1 MLFRL
6 AKERDLE
13 GIDVSNIVQGGRR
26 CRRGAAVAA
35 PINYAA
41 IGKATSSDDE
51 EGSAGDE
58 SSSEEAKDSDATG
71 SADEGGLCCSHAN
84 DIALC
89 AHVCSTGVTRLS
101 FSDVVCGKP
110 RTSGIML
117 CCLMFTS

>member
-26 CRRGAAVAA
+26 GRRDTAAAA

-41 IGKATSSDDE
+41 IDKATSSDDD

-58 SSSEEAKDSDATG
+58 SSSEEGRDSDAAG

-84 DIALC
+84 GIALC
-89 AHVCSTGVTRLS
+89 AHVCTTGVTGLF

-110 RTSGIML
+110 RTCGTML
-117 CCLMFTS
+117 HCLKITS

>member
-26 CRRGAAVAA
+26 GRRDTAAAA

-41 IGKATSSDDE
+41 IDKATSSDDDD
-51 EGSAGDE
+51 GSAEDA
-58 SSSEEAKDSDATG
+58 SSSEEGRNSDAAG
-71 SADEGGLCCSHAN
+71 SAGESELCCSHDS

-89 AHVCSTGVTRLS
+89 AYVCTTGVVGRS
-101 FSDVVCGKP
+101 
-110 RTSGIML
+110 
-117 CCLMFTS
+117 

>member
-26 CRRGAAVAA
+26 GRRDTAAAA

-41 IGKATSSDDE
+41 IDQATSSDND

-58 SSSEEAKDSDATG
+58 SMSEEGRDSDAAG
-71 SADEGGLCCSHAN
+71 SADAGGLCCSRAE

-89 AHVCSTGVTRLS
+89 AHIYTTGVTGQF

-110 RTSGIML
+110 RTCGTIL
-117 CCLMFTS
+117 YCLMVTS

>member
-26 CRRGAAVAA
+26 GRRDTAGAAPV
-35 PINYAA
+35 NYAA
-41 IGKATSSDDE
+41 IDKATSSDDD

-58 SSSEEAKDSDATG
+58 SSSEEGRDSDAPG
-71 SADEGGLCCSHAN
+71 SGDEGGLCCSHAN

-89 AHVCSTGVTRLS
+89 AHVCTTGVTGL
-101 FSDVVCGKP
+101 FCSDVVCGKP
-110 RTSGIML
+110 RTCGTML
-117 CCLMFTS
+117 YCLMITS